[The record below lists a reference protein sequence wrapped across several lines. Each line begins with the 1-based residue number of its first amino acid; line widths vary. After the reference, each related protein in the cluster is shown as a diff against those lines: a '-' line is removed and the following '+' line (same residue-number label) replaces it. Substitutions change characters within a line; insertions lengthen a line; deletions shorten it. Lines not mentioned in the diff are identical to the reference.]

1 MSDISN
7 NIIYPSHF
15 NLNYEDKENTFFLE
29 SLTIT
34 KINNWKNSISTDI
47 SNNIVLNHK
56 NFSKLLIELKSCL
69 TSQSILVHKSFTNKP
84 LILGNIFLYYCQYLS
99 QCIFNNPF
107 TIEPF
112 SRNIEIKKSFFTFID
127 CFINSFYDKEYLD
140 KFINNNFKDNSNNIL
155 FNIKPLSFKINIPSN
170 NITFFDKSFI
180 IPNTYWVIT
189 ILLGNEL

>member
-99 QCIFNNPF
+99 QFIFNNPF